1 VVLQRYVGD
10 YGTEWGHFAAGSI
23 LVSLPVMLL
32 FFALQRHFVE
42 GLTAGGGEGDE
53 VPIVASDRCASS
65 REASVACVI
74 DGDSFDVGACGD
86 AGEHVRLVGV
96 DAPDLALDPD
106 PAECWADNAAAE
118 LRRRIEGRRVLL
130 TFDRTCA
137 DADGTSLAWV
147 WLEAGTDQVDDIDIT
162 LVESVN
168 VQMVADG
175 HARVATEE
183 FGDVVYQAD
192 LTQAVQVAEVLGR
205 GLWGVCASGS

>member
-1 VVLQRYVGD
+1 MVRLLPLCLIGCWWNPPD
-10 YGTEWGHFAAGSI
+10 LP
-23 LVSLPVMLL
+23 LV
-32 FFALQRHFVE
+32 
-42 GLTAGGGEGDE
+42 DE